1 MRLWDFPERSTGRIE
16 EFTHHN
22 RGPSMKSD
30 AIAAK
35 NAHIVSAVA
44 QVRGRAQTSGGAVVV
59 ETDAYG
65 TITDLRISPAAMT
78 VDGSRLA
85 KAISQ
90 CHQTARD
97 QANAEANRVY
107 AELMDAPVPPEQ
119 TATPGTPEWEEH
131 APVRIT
137 HVV

>member
-1 MRLWDFPERSTGRIE
+1 
-16 EFTHHN
+16 
-22 RGPSMKSD
+22 MKNDS
-30 AIAAK
+30 IAAR
-35 NAHIVSAVA
+35 NERIVNAVA

-65 TITDLRISPAAMT
+65 TITDLQISPAAMT

-85 KAISQ
+85 KAIAQ

-97 QANAEANRVY
+97 QANTEANRIY
-107 AELMDAPVPPEQ
+107 AELMNISASS
-119 TATPGTPEWEEH
+119 TPDPSGNTPEWEDP
-131 APVRIT
+131 APIRIT

>member
-1 MRLWDFPERSTGRIE
+1 M
-16 EFTHHN
+16 N
-22 RGPSMKSD
+22 SD
-30 AIAAK
+30 PIAAR
-35 NAHIVSAVA
+35 NERIVSAVA

-65 TITDLRISPAAMT
+65 TITDLQISPAAMT

-90 CHQTARD
+90 CHQNARD
-97 QANAEANRVY
+97 QAAVEANRVY
-107 AELMDAPVPPEQ
+107 AELMDMPAPSPPNPSP
-119 TATPGTPEWEEH
+119 TASSQDWEE
-131 APVRIT
+131 PTPTRIT